1 MRYFTDRER
10 RLWLTLTL
18 NFHPRL
24 RSLNHGLFLSAC
36 VTGVA
41 RLEAFGSVAR
51 GEPHRGSD
59 IDLLISFPPEVR
71 LGWDFFE
78 LQKELEN
85 LLGCQVDLLTRRS
98 VEQDRNSIRRRSIL
112 ASTCEVYST

>member
-1 MRYFTDRER
+1 MVNPDAKFPPSLEELKS
-10 RLWLTLTL
+10 RLGP
-18 NFHPRL
+18 F
-24 RSLNHGLFLSAC
+24 C
-36 VTGVA
+36 VRHGVA